1 MKSSLSTYKNYLKKN
16 LIKFDPNQELA
27 ITAIDQFLSNE
38 FSLKPKIYKKLLKR
52 GKSKNGVYL
61 YGEAGVG
68 KTMLMDICFASI
80 KIKKKK
86 RIHFQEFMID
96 IHNRLH
102 KIRDSKQIKDP
113 LATVAEEVASE
124 IKFLCFDEFQ
134 VTDIADASILKKLF
148 TILFEQGTIIFSTSN
163 IKPSNLYLEGLHRDR
178 FLPFIDYIENDCLV
192 INIDSGIDYRK
203 NRIIDAE
210 IYYSPLNDL
219 TEEAMDKIFNNIT
232 NGSPYEEKILFVKG
246 REIRVERQAL
256 GCARFDF
263 EELCVKPLGAEDYL
277 AISKEFDIIFIE
289 KIPILPSEKRNEA
302 KRFVSL
308 IDALYDNRK
317 RVFIS
322 AEGQPEEI
330 YKKGDS
336 QFEFKRCVSRLH
348 EMRSKEYLQ

>member
-16 LIKFDPNQELA
+16 LIKFDPNQE
-27 ITAIDQFLSNE
+27 TAMKDIDEFLSLE
-38 FSLKPKIYKKLLKR
+38 FSVKPKLYKNFLKR
-52 GKSKNGVYL
+52 RKSKNGIYL

-68 KTMLMDICFASI
+68 KTMLMDICFSSI

-102 KIRDSKQIKDP
+102 KIRNSKSIKDP
-113 LATVAEEVASE
+113 LITVAEEVASE

-148 TILFEQGTIIFSTSN
+148 TVLFEHGTIIFSTSN
-163 IKPSNLYLEGLHRDR
+163 IKPSNLYSDGLHRDR
-178 FLPFIDYIENDCLV
+178 FLPFIDYLENDCLV
-192 INIDSGIDYRK
+192 ININNGKDYRK
-203 NRIIDAE
+203 NRVINAE
-210 IYYSPLNDL
+210 VYYSPLGNS
-219 TEEAMDKIFNNIT
+219 TEEAMNKIFNSIT
-232 NGSPYEEKILFVKG
+232 NGLPYEEKILFVKG
-246 REIRVERQAL
+246 REIRIERQAL

-263 EELCVKPLGAEDYL
+263 QELCAKPLGAEDYL
-277 AISKEFDIIFIE
+277 AISNEFDVIFIE
-289 KIPILPSEKRNEA
+289 NIPILPSEKRNEA

-322 AEGQPEEI
+322 AEGQPDEI

-348 EMRSKEYLQ
+348 EMRSKEYL

>member
-16 LIKFDPNQELA
+16 LIKFDPNQE
-27 ITAIDQFLSNE
+27 TAMKDIDEFLSLE
-38 FSLKPKIYKKLLKR
+38 FSEKPKLYKNFLKR
-52 GKSKNGVYL
+52 RKSKNGIYL

-68 KTMLMDICFASI
+68 KTMLMDICFSSI

-102 KIRDSKQIKDP
+102 KIRNSKSIKDP
-113 LATVAEEVASE
+113 LITVAEEVASE

-148 TILFEQGTIIFSTSN
+148 TVLFEHGTIIFSTSN
-163 IKPSNLYLEGLHRDR
+163 IKPSNLYSDGLHRDR
-178 FLPFIDYIENDCLV
+178 FLPFIDYLENDCLV
-192 INIDSGIDYRK
+192 ININSGKDYRK
-203 NRIIDAE
+203 NRVINAE
-210 IYYSPLNDL
+210 VYYSPLGNS
-219 TEEAMDKIFNNIT
+219 TEEAMNKIFNSIT
-232 NGSPYEEKILFVKG
+232 NGLPYEEKILFVKG
-246 REIRVERQAL
+246 REIRIERQAL

-263 EELCVKPLGAEDYL
+263 QELCAKPLGAEDYL
-277 AISKEFDIIFIE
+277 AISNEFDVIFIE
-289 KIPILPSEKRNEA
+289 NIPILPSEKRNEA

-322 AEGQPEEI
+322 AEGQPDEI

-348 EMRSKEYLQ
+348 EMRSKEYL

>member
-27 ITAIDQFLSNE
+27 MTAIDQFLSNE
-38 FSLKPKIYKKLLKR
+38 FSLRPKIYKKLLKR

-102 KIRDSKQIKDP
+102 KIRDSKLIKDP

-192 INIDSGIDYRK
+192 INIDSDKDYRK

-210 IYYSPLNDL
+210 IYYSPLNNL

-263 EELCVKPLGAEDYL
+263 EDLCVKPLGAEDYL

-317 RVFIS
+317 RIFIS

-348 EMRSKEYLQ
+348 EMRSKEYL

>member
-38 FSLKPKIYKKLLKR
+38 FSLKPKIYKKLLNP
-52 GKSKNGVYL
+52 GKSKNGIYL

-68 KTMLMDICFASI
+68 KTMLMDICFSSI

-102 KIRDSKQIKDP
+102 KIRNSKQIKDP
-113 LATVAEEVASE
+113 LASVAEEVASE

-148 TILFEQGTIIFSTSN
+148 TILFDQGTIIFSTSN

-178 FLPFIDYIENDCLV
+178 FVPFIDYIENDCLV
-192 INIDSGIDYRK
+192 INIDSGKDYRK
-203 NRIIDAE
+203 NRVIDAE

-348 EMRSKEYLQ
+348 EMRSKEYL

>member
-16 LIKFDPNQELA
+16 LIKFDPNQE
-27 ITAIDQFLSNE
+27 TAMKDIDEFLSLE
-38 FSLKPKIYKKLLKR
+38 FSVKPKLYKNFLKR
-52 GKSKNGVYL
+52 RKSKNGIYL

-68 KTMLMDICFASI
+68 KTMLMDICFSSI

-102 KIRDSKQIKDP
+102 KIRNSKSIKDP
-113 LATVAEEVASE
+113 LITVAEEVASE

-148 TILFEQGTIIFSTSN
+148 TVLFEHGTIIFSTSN
-163 IKPSNLYLEGLHRDR
+163 IKPSNLYSDGLHRDR
-178 FLPFIDYIENDCLV
+178 FLPFIDYLENDCLV
-192 INIDSGIDYRK
+192 ININSGKDYRK
-203 NRIIDAE
+203 NRVINAE
-210 IYYSPLNDL
+210 VYYSPLGNS
-219 TEEAMDKIFNNIT
+219 TEEAMNKIFNSIT
-232 NGSPYEEKILFVKG
+232 NGLPYEEKILFVKG
-246 REIRVERQAL
+246 REIRIERQAL

-263 EELCVKPLGAEDYL
+263 QELCAKPLGAEDYL
-277 AISKEFDIIFIE
+277 AISNEFDVIFIE
-289 KIPILPSEKRNEA
+289 NIPILPSEKRNEA

-322 AEGQPEEI
+322 AEGQPDEI

-348 EMRSKEYLQ
+348 EMRSKEYL

>member
-1 MKSSLSTYKNYLKKN
+1 
-16 LIKFDPNQELA
+16 
-27 ITAIDQFLSNE
+27 
-38 FSLKPKIYKKLLKR
+38 
-52 GKSKNGVYL
+52 
-61 YGEAGVG
+61 
-68 KTMLMDICFASI
+68 
-80 KIKKKK
+80 
-86 RIHFQEFMID
+86 MID

-102 KIRDSKQIKDP
+102 KIRNSKQIKDP
-113 LATVAEEVASE
+113 LASVAEEVASE

-148 TILFEQGTIIFSTSN
+148 TILFDQGTIIFSTSN

-178 FLPFIDYIENDCLV
+178 FVPFIDYIENDCLV
-192 INIDSGIDYRK
+192 INIDSGKDYRK
-203 NRIIDAE
+203 NRTIDAE

-219 TEEAMDKIFNNIT
+219 TEEAMDKVFNNIT

-246 REIRVERQAL
+246 REIKVARQAL

-348 EMRSKEYLQ
+348 EMRSKEYL

>member
-16 LIKFDPNQELA
+16 LIKFDPNQE
-27 ITAIDQFLSNE
+27 TAMKDIDEFLSFE
-38 FSLKPKIYKKLLKR
+38 FSVKPKLYKNFLKR
-52 GKSKNGVYL
+52 RKSKNGIYL

-68 KTMLMDICFASI
+68 KTMLMDICFSSI

-102 KIRDSKQIKDP
+102 KIRNSKSIKDP
-113 LATVAEEVASE
+113 LITVAEEVASE

-148 TILFEQGTIIFSTSN
+148 TVLFEHGTIIFSTSN
-163 IKPSNLYLEGLHRDR
+163 IKPSNLYSDGLHRDR
-178 FLPFIDYIENDCLV
+178 FLPFIDYLENDCLV
-192 INIDSGIDYRK
+192 ININSGKDYRK
-203 NRIIDAE
+203 NRVINAE
-210 IYYSPLNDL
+210 VYYSPLGNS
-219 TEEAMDKIFNNIT
+219 TEEAMNKIFNSIT
-232 NGSPYEEKILFVKG
+232 NGLPYEEKILFVKG
-246 REIRVERQAL
+246 REIRIERQAL

-263 EELCVKPLGAEDYL
+263 QELCAKPLGAEDYL
-277 AISKEFDIIFIE
+277 AISNEFDVIFIE
-289 KIPILPSEKRNEA
+289 NIPILPSEKRNEA

-322 AEGQPEEI
+322 AEGQPDEI

-348 EMRSKEYLQ
+348 EMRSKEYL

>member
-1 MKSSLSTYKNYLKKN
+1 M
-16 LIKFDPNQELA
+16 
-27 ITAIDQFLSNE
+27 
-38 FSLKPKIYKKLLKR
+38 
-52 GKSKNGVYL
+52 
-61 YGEAGVG
+61 
-68 KTMLMDICFASI
+68 
-80 KIKKKK
+80 
-86 RIHFQEFMID
+86 
-96 IHNRLH
+96 
-102 KIRDSKQIKDP
+102 
-113 LATVAEEVASE
+113 
-124 IKFLCFDEFQ
+124 
-134 VTDIADASILKKLF
+134 
-148 TILFEQGTIIFSTSN
+148 
-163 IKPSNLYLEGLHRDR
+163 HRDR

-192 INIDSGIDYRK
+192 INIDSGKDYRK

-348 EMRSKEYLQ
+348 EMRSKEYL

>member
-16 LIKFDPNQELA
+16 LIKFDPNQE
-27 ITAIDQFLSNE
+27 TAMKDIDEFLSLE
-38 FSLKPKIYKKLLKR
+38 FSVKPKLYKNFLKR
-52 GKSKNGVYL
+52 RKSKNGIYL

-68 KTMLMDICFASI
+68 KTMLMDICFSSI

-102 KIRDSKQIKDP
+102 KIRNSKSIKDP
-113 LATVAEEVASE
+113 LITVAEEVASE

-148 TILFEQGTIIFSTSN
+148 TVLFEHGTIIFSTSN
-163 IKPSNLYLEGLHRDR
+163 IKPSNLYSDGLHRDR
-178 FLPFIDYIENDCLV
+178 FLPFIDYLENDCLV
-192 INIDSGIDYRK
+192 ININSGKDYRK
-203 NRIIDAE
+203 NRVINAE
-210 IYYSPLNDL
+210 VYYSPLGNS
-219 TEEAMDKIFNNIT
+219 TEEAMNNIFNSIT
-232 NGSPYEEKILFVKG
+232 NGLPYEEKILFVKG
-246 REIRVERQAL
+246 REIRIERQAL

-263 EELCVKPLGAEDYL
+263 QELCSKPLGAEDYL
-277 AISKEFDIIFIE
+277 AISNEFDVIFIE
-289 KIPILPSEKRNEA
+289 NIPILPSEKRNEA

-322 AEGQPEEI
+322 AEGQPDEI

-348 EMRSKEYLQ
+348 EMRSKEYL

>member
-102 KIRDSKQIKDP
+102 KIRDSKLIKDP

-124 IKFLCFDEFQ
+124 IKFYVLMSFKLQ
-134 VTDIADASILKKLF
+134 ILLMLLF
-148 TILFEQGTIIFSTSN
+148 
-163 IKPSNLYLEGLHRDR
+163 
-178 FLPFIDYIENDCLV
+178 
-192 INIDSGIDYRK
+192 
-203 NRIIDAE
+203 
-210 IYYSPLNDL
+210 
-219 TEEAMDKIFNNIT
+219 
-232 NGSPYEEKILFVKG
+232 
-246 REIRVERQAL
+246 
-256 GCARFDF
+256 
-263 EELCVKPLGAEDYL
+263 
-277 AISKEFDIIFIE
+277 
-289 KIPILPSEKRNEA
+289 
-302 KRFVSL
+302 
-308 IDALYDNRK
+308 
-317 RVFIS
+317 
-322 AEGQPEEI
+322 
-330 YKKGDS
+330 
-336 QFEFKRCVSRLH
+336 
-348 EMRSKEYLQ
+348 